1 VVGNKDFPKAFLI
14 IGGSKLFSID
24 KPVIQIGRSLDN
36 DLVLD
41 YAQISRKHAEI
52 KYSQSFY
59 EITDLE
65 SMGGTFVN
73 GDKITNKKLNK
84 GDVITL
90 VNLHLVFGQ
99 DDFPDSSSTTQYQ
112 IPEDPV
118 SAEKETKSF
127 NGDQTKEE
135 VEKKSGSY

>member
-1 VVGNKDFPKAFLI
+1 MGNKDFPKAFII

-41 YAQISRKHAEI
+41 YEQISRKHAQLH
-52 KYSQSFY
+52 YSQGFF

-73 GDKITNKKLNK
+73 GDRITNKKLNK

-99 DDFPDSSSTTQYQ
+99 DEIPDPSSTTEYQ
-112 IPEDPV
+112 MPEDPID
-118 SAEKETKSF
+118 SEKETKSF
-127 NGDQTKEE
+127 DGDQAKENAL
-135 VEKKSGSY
+135 KKSGSY